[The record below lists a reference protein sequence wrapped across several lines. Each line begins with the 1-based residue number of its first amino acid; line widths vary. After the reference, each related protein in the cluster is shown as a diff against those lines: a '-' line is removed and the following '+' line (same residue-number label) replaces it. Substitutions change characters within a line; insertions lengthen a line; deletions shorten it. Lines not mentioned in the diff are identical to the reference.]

1 MTWERRSEDETP
13 RMEQREVKDGRG
25 RTWVGSITSG
35 TLRGGEEH
43 AEVVFV
49 CRDQPGELKR
59 VGRLDLP
66 PRDAADAWIKM
77 RPDEVRDVLD
87 HSEPA

>member
-1 MTWERRSEDETP
+1 MTWERRAADDTP

-35 TLRGGEEH
+35 TSRGGEEH
-43 AEVVFV
+43 AEVIFI

-66 PRDAADAWIKM
+66 PRDAADAWTKM
-77 RPDEVRDVLD
+77 QPDEVRDILD
-87 HSEPA
+87 RSEPA